1 MTDSEKK
8 PWYVAFWKKLP
19 GYLYI
24 ILGSFVTAAGLVFFI
39 NPGKIAAGGVSG
51 ISTILFHT
59 LGWDPGVMIFILSIP
74 LFVIGI
80 AIFGKTYGIKS
91 VLGTVFLSGFTTIL
105 IRIFGAQGFLDYNDS
120 LSVLLSAVFGGVL
133 AGAGMGFV
141 LKSGANTG
149 GTDILAQIISRYT
162 PISMGM
168 ALAIV
173 DGVIIF
179 SSIFVFGITSALYA
193 IITVYVTGIMIDKVV
208 LSLGKNYAKTV
219 FIICSRNRE
228 LIQKQI
234 LEQLGHGGTIL
245 SGVGMYSGQDRPVIM
260 TVIKNNKITQ
270 LNRIV
275 HKADPNA
282 FVIVSDAYNVL
293 GEGFGSISKSDID

>member
-1 MTDSEKK
+1 
-8 PWYVAFWKKLP
+8 
-19 GYLYI
+19 
-24 ILGSFVTAAGLVFFI
+24 
-39 NPGKIAAGGVSG
+39 
-51 ISTILFHT
+51 
-59 LGWDPGVMIFILSIP
+59 
-74 LFVIGI
+74 
-80 AIFGKTYGIKS
+80 
-91 VLGTVFLSGFTTIL
+91 
-105 IRIFGAQGFLDYNDS
+105 
-120 LSVLLSAVFGGVL
+120 
-133 AGAGMGFV
+133 
-141 LKSGANTG
+141 
-149 GTDILAQIISRYT
+149 
-162 PISMGM
+162 MGM